1 MPVLAEAFLSPGSV
15 QKSVS
20 KEFQRRKGIC
30 LAMEMPFASAR
41 HLAKNHPARFPRFH
55 SYQSQVLSRLP
66 FQ

>member
-20 KEFQRRKGIC
+20 KEFQRRKGC
-30 LAMEMPFASAR
+30 LSRYADAVYLGSAPC
-41 HLAKNHPARFPRFH
+41 KKHPARFPRFH
-55 SYQSQVLSRLP
+55 SYQSQVLSRLS